1 MLRFI
6 MEKNV
11 LLYVLAA
18 ACAVGVVSQMILRRI
33 YDGLLKNTRNT
44 GAPEGRFL
52 QQLRQRF
59 QYCGH
64 LNGQVGDI
72 QALIQKSLLE
82 YRVAGISLHGFWR
95 LGFVCLT
102 ASLLCAFAGTMARLQ
117 GGAPIIN
124 GNVYFWLGAGAVV
137 LTALAYGLADT
148 GYQSQ
153 ALEVCLRDY
162 LENSGVTGARGE
174 QEETSG
180 LEFDAA
186 AAEMPAVS
194 IWGGRRTKRR
204 AKAEASGRTRSSGE
218 ISDQMRSAR
227 ELSDQGR
234 FSGEL
239 SAQGR
244 SSKELSAQARS
255 SGEISDQARSSMEL
269 SDRVRAQGSEAA
281 AGGAGQYSDT
291 ISEQTRAQR
300 NGDTARSR
308 REKNEIRENLSRMK
322 TGMRESAA
330 SDADRSEARSERGSQ
345 LLREMDPKEQE
356 RLIREVLSEFL
367 SQ

>member
-18 ACAVGVVSQMILRRI
+18 ACAVGVISQMILRRI
-33 YDGLLKNTRNT
+33 YDGLLKNTKNT
-44 GAPEGRFL
+44 GAAEGRFL

-72 QALIQKSLLE
+72 EALIQKSLLE
-82 YRVAGISLHGFWR
+82 YRVVGISLHGFWR
-95 LGFVCLT
+95 MGFGCLA
-102 ASLLCAFAGTMARLQ
+102 ASLLCAFAGTVVRLQ
-117 GGAPIIN
+117 GGASVIN

-137 LTALAYGLADT
+137 LTALAYGFADT
-148 GYQSQ
+148 GYLSQ

-162 LENSGVTGARGE
+162 LENSGVACSHAE
-174 QEETSG
+174 QEETAQM
-180 LEFDAA
+180 EFETAV
-186 AAEMPAVS
+186 EGTPALS
-194 IWGGRRTKRR
+194 IWGERRTKRR
-204 AKAEASGRTRSSGE
+204 VKAEASGRKRSSRGISDQTYSTGE
-218 ISDQMRSAR
+218 ISDQTHSSR
-227 ELSDQGR
+227 EAAGS
-234 FSGEL
+234 
-239 SAQGR
+239 
-244 SSKELSAQARS
+244 
-255 SGEISDQARSSMEL
+255 
-269 SDRVRAQGSEAA
+269 VRAQRSEAA
-281 AGGAGQYSDT
+281 VCASGQYSDS
-291 ISEQTRAQR
+291 ISDQTRLQRSEAAVSGTGQRSDPISDQTRAPR
-300 NGDTARSR
+300 SGDSTRARR
-308 REKNEIRENLSRMK
+308 DKNELRENISRMK

-330 SDADRSEARSERGSQ
+330 SDTDRSEARSERGAQ